1 MAAPMLFYDGPCR
14 LCQRSV
20 RWVRK
25 HAPGVVCVPLQ
36 GEEAEARL
44 PANLLT
50 PPLQGVVFIDPAGQI
65 HVAHRGIHALAPH
78 ASFPWRWLLRCVP
91 GWGYRL
97 VARTRSMWG
106 RDEGCSVG

>member
-1 MAAPMLFYDGPCR
+1 MVAPMLFYDGPCR

-20 RWVRK
+20 RWVHR

-65 HVAHRGIHALAPH
+65 HVAHRGLHALAPY

-106 RDEGCSVG
+106 RDEDCSVG